1 MQERILI
8 YDGVCNLCNASV
20 RFILKH
26 DKKMRIQFISY
37 QSDELNKYVPDD
49 FHGFQAIRSVAYIRN
64 GRIYAKSYAV
74 LMVLWDL
81 GAWFRLTSVFFL
93 VPPFLLNPV
102 YRLIASNRYRWFGRT
117 DSCQVIP
124 EIWKDRFLD

>member
-20 RFILKH
+20 RFVLKH
-26 DKKMRIQFISY
+26 DKKGKIRFISY
-37 QSDELNKYVPDD
+37 QSEELNKYIPDD
-49 FHGFQAIRSVAYIRN
+49 FHGIHDQNSVAYIRG
-64 GRIYAKSYAV
+64 GRIYRESYAV
-74 LMVLWDL
+74 LFVLWDL
-81 GAWFRLTSVFFL
+81 GAWFRLTFVFFL
-93 VPPFLLNPV
+93 IPPFLLNPV
-102 YRLIASNRYRWFGRT
+102 YRLIASNRYSWFGRT